1 MKTVPLKLVTIVAEA
16 VLEDRL
22 LRELAAAGARGH
34 TVSTA
39 RGRGSRGVR
48 ASDWEGGNVRIE
60 VLAADEVSDRVLD
73 LLADRYF
80 PHYAVVAWVER
91 VEVVRGDKY
100 V

>member
-22 LRELAAAGARGH
+22 VRDLGAAGARGH
-34 TVSTA
+34 TVTTV
-39 RGRGSRGVR
+39 RGHGSRGVR

-60 VLAADEVSDRVLD
+60 VIVSDEVSGRVLD
-73 LLADRYF
+73 LLAERYF
-80 PHYAVVAWVER
+80 PNYAVVAWVEN
-91 VEVVRGDKY
+91 VQVVRGEKY

>member
-22 LRELAAAGARGH
+22 VRDLSAVGARGY
-34 TVSTA
+34 TVTTV

-48 ASDWEGGNVRIE
+48 ASDWEGGNVRVE
-60 VLAADEVSDRVLD
+60 VLVTDAVSDRVLD
-73 LLADRYF
+73 LLAERYF
-80 PHYAVVAWVER
+80 PSYAVVAWVER